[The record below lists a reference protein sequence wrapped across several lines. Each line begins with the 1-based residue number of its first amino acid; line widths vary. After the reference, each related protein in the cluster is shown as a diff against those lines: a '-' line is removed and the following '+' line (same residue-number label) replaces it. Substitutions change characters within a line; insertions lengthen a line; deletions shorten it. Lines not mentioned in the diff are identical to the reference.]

1 MIPLLLLL
9 PLTVPALASSDKT
22 TGVAPGLLSKYA
34 PPSGDKWSCLDGSKQ
49 ISWKAV
55 NDDYCDC
62 KDGSDEPGTSACA
75 NSTFYCRNDG
85 HIGSTIPSWQVNDGL
100 CEAACCDGSD
110 ELPGVCPNR
119 CKEIGEAYRT
129 KRDAERKLR
138 KTGAKIRSTYIAY
151 AHKEK
156 KRLELLLQSNV
167 QEIALQEKEV
177 ERLRDIAERTE
188 SISAAALEHKKES
201 PLYQSIV
208 KHSNALKSLQREYK
222 KHLEREKALGDI
234 LDALRKGYNP
244 NYQDMAVLE
253 AVRGWEYL
261 AGLPHINDVGKE
273 DSEAEGDGE
282 VKEVTDENVAEVL
295 EDGMWSEEDLEKNLD
310 PLLNTDYVSLLLE
323 HDEHV
328 QTPASESIL
337 FDLASYIPDSI
348 YPQYEEWKDAV
359 ISLLEKLGIVKPSP
373 DAAADSSK
381 ARQALTDAENKLN
394 DLKRDQ
400 ERAKED
406 MEDIFNPE
414 GFGAE
419 GEWKKL
425 DGTCLEKDTGEYTYE
440 VCLFGE
446 AKQKPNHG
454 GSTFSLGKFQSW
466 NPNSD
471 VPVGSP
477 DFYSKQTYKHGTRC
491 WNGPERNVILELS
504 CGLENAIQSII
515 ELEKCEYQFTVTTP
529 ALCLPLEPENGKSA
543 GREEL

>member
-9 PLTVPALASSDKT
+9 PLTVPALASRDKT
-22 TGVAPGLLSKYA
+22 IGVAPGLLSKYA
-34 PPSGDKWSCLDGSKQ
+34 PSSGDKWTCLDGSKQ

-85 HIGSTIPSWQVNDGL
+85 HIGSTIPAWQVNDGL

-156 KRLELLLQSNV
+156 KRLELVLQSNV

-177 ERLRDIAERTE
+177 ERLKDIAERTE

-201 PLYQSIV
+201 PLYQSII
-208 KHSNALKSLQREYK
+208 KHSNALKSLQREHK

-282 VKEVTDENVAEVL
+282 VKEVTEEPVAEVL

-328 QTPASESIL
+328 QTPASESVL

-348 YPQYEEWKDAV
+348 YPQYEELKDAV
-359 ISLLEKLGIVKPSP
+359 ISWLEKLGIVKPSP

-381 ARQALTDAENKLN
+381 ARQVLTDAENKLN

-414 GFGAE
+414 GFGSE

-425 DGTCLEKDTGEYTYE
+425 DGMCLEKDTGEYTYE

-454 GSTFSLGKFQSW
+454 GSTFSLGKFKSW
-466 NPNSD
+466 NPDQD

-477 DFYSKQTYKHGTRC
+477 EFYTKQTYKHGTRC

-529 ALCLPLEPENGKSA
+529 ALCLPLDPENGKDA